1 MKKALS
7 ILLCLCLVC
16 GLLAGCGQTPAET
29 PEETPADAAPEDAAA
44 GRCGPRGG

>member
-29 PEETPADAAPEDAAA
+29 PEETPGGRGSGGCRA